1 MLAFALPGKAGTR
14 STEPGVPVV
23 LVAGRVQQHVLLQ
36 IRQLLQGQRARQQ
49 LRRTHRCQLFIEQL
63 EFLQTMI
70 GGGAIHHRR
79 IKHFATKIH
88 PVLHRSGQLH
98 WHIRAQRLPLHQPWQ
113 QPAHHAGGRLELQRG
128 AARTDLLHTF
138 LDQGEH
144 LLHPWQP
151 VLAFAGQ
158 AQTTGLAQEQGITEM
173 ILEAGN
179 LPTDRTLGNV
189 QQLRRAG
196 EVAALGGDQKS
207 MQGGQRRQAFHRA
220 SAMICGHG

>member
-1 MLAFALPGKAGTR
+1 MLDLAVPGQGRAGR
-14 STEPGVPVV
+14 IQPDVPVV

-49 LRRTHRCQLFIEQL
+49 LRRTHRCQLFIEQF
-63 EFLQTMI
+63 EFLQTMV
-70 GGGAIHHRR
+70 GGGTIYHRR

-88 PVLHRSGQLH
+88 PMLHRGGQLH
-98 WHIRAQRLPLHQPWQ
+98 RHIRAQRLPLHQPWQ

-158 AQTTGLAQEQGITEM
+158 AQATGLAQEQRITQV
-173 ILEAGN
+173 LFKPGN
-179 LPTDRTLGNV
+179 LTTDCALGDV
-189 QQLRRAG
+189 QQLRGAS
-196 EVAALGGDQKS
+196 EVAALGRDQKG
-207 MQGGQRRQAFHRA
+207 MQGGQRRQALHRV
-220 SAMICGHG
+220 